1 MNNPTLQMKFSFTER
16 NGNPLSDRFAIY
28 DGLNQ
33 RFIEREE
40 IIERRV
46 NETNIYVLYKCL
58 NGKNLCDKEQNDISA
73 YYNLIFEYQGFHF

>member
-1 MNNPTLQMKFSFTER
+1 MKFSFEDN
-16 NGNPLSDRFAIY
+16 NGKPLSDRFAIY

-33 RFIEREE
+33 KFIEREE

-46 NETNIYVLYKCL
+46 NEINIYVFYKCL